1 MLDFIFRVDPGGG
14 DGLFRSVSLQRGV
27 ESGIYPSYS
36 PVVSLSV

>member
-14 DGLFRSVSLQRGV
+14 DGLFRSVPSNIGV
-27 ESGIYPSYS
+27 VSGIYSSYS

>member
-14 DGLFRSVSLQRGV
+14 DGSFRSVPSNVGV
-27 ESGIYPSYS
+27 SGIYPSYS